1 MRVLLADETNREPGA
16 RAKFFVYGGL
26 ILKVDDLSVL
36 DERIASIREATGY
49 QPQDDLK
56 FDTRARPATVDRD
69 AATEAKRQVLTACR
83 DLDAEFIDYV
93 ALHDIIKN
101 SDPDDQLL
109 FAANTVISQF
119 NIYLQHVA
127 HDDGIC
133 IVDNLPVK
141 ASWPRPPA
149 SRWAYRRSECE
160 WAGSAS
166 ARRRLSGRPPFDSRW
181 VRMVLA

>member
-141 ASWPRPPA
+141 ASWRRPPHLVGPIDA
-149 SRWAYRRSECE
+149 VSV
-160 WAGSAS
+160 
-166 ARRRLSGRPPFDSRW
+166 SGRDRQARAG
-181 VRMVLA
+181 V